1 MSEKKE
7 EGEREE
13 EEEKLLIVEFAS
25 NKWKFTVIL
34 DKFVCRF

>member
-7 EGEREE
+7 EGEQE

>member
-7 EGEREE
+7 EGKRE